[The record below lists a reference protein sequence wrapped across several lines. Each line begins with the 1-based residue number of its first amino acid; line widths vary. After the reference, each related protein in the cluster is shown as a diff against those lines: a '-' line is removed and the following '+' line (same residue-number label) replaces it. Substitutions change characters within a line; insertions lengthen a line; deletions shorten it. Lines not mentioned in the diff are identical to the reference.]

1 MLISFKKGFTLVELM
16 LVVVIVAIFA
26 MIAIPSY
33 QSYIRRSNADA
44 VQAEMLR
51 LADQLENYKSRNFS
65 YHGFDPYY
73 LYGKTAGISS
83 FDFPVKTDATKR
95 YTVTL
100 ADISSDTAGTLLST
114 NESGLGQKWAI
125 IAIPVDTKYDAMLL
139 TSTGTR
145 CKTTYYTA
153 SDLTNIEAY
162 TDCGSSSSDW

>member
-1 MLISFKKGFTLVELM
+1 MLMSFKKGFTLVELM
-16 LVVVIVAIFA
+16 VVVVIIAIFA

-33 QSYIRRSNADA
+33 QSYIRRSDANA

-73 LYGKTAGISS
+73 LYGQTSGMSN
-83 FDFPVKTDATKR
+83 FDFPLRIGATKR

-100 ADISSDTAGTLLST
+100 ADVSVSTATTLLPNST
-114 NESGLGQKWAI
+114 GLGQKWAI

-145 CKTTYYTA
+145 CKSTYYTA
-153 SDLTNIEAY
+153 TDLTNIEAY